1 MDLTACLEAVLT
13 LLPKVH
19 GKTKLLLCSDKV
31 DAEEDRQR
39 VSPLEGRC

>member
-1 MDLTACLEAVLT
+1 MDLTACLDAVLT

-19 GKTKLLLCSDKV
+19 GKTKLFLCSDKV